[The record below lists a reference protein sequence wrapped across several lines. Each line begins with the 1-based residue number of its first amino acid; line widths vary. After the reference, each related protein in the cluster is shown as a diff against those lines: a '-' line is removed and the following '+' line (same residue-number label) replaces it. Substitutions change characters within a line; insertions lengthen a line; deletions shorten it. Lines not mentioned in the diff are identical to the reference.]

1 MLTLLVKD
9 FKLMFGRDESA
20 AKRVLGIILRILV
33 LGFIVAVEIFL
44 FTAILEKIGNYSK
57 APHAFMVLFLL
68 IITVFMSVSSLF
80 QAKKLFF
87 NVLDIQQ
94 LAIHPITN
102 TMQVLSKL
110 IFLFLV
116 HYASSFLFT
125 YPLFIAYG
133 SMMGKSMMF
142 YYLGLFYPA
151 ASFVFEVGI
160 ALIFVYPLW
169 YFLQYLKKHVILE
182 FALSVVLLFG
192 LSWVYA
198 EVLLAFVNLVANNE
212 LTTLLSADSINTLI
226 EIENYAVPVNFLVDV
241 FVDGRKSAI
250 TSYLA
255 ISGAIFIVGLMVTII
270 TFHRVRNISV
280 NIKPAK
286 IKMEYKLRSVTYA
299 LIKKELALITRNP
312 DYIYSF
318 SGLLIVQPFL
328 LYLIINAMNA
338 VFSSGTLLYYTSLF
352 PNFVSIVDVFVV
364 MMFTTIISGGANQ
377 YVSME
382 ERTIKNLKTMPVGYK
397 KQLYVKM
404 LIPMTMSASSLLV
417 SVLVLWVSGV
427 FSPVTAIFTFLLAF
441 ALLFVFDV
449 VSLGEELRIRRNKP
463 RATALSSSVA
473 YLLPTAYMGVGLCL
487 SYLGC
492 ELWLLYSMGI
502 ILFMLLATPFVLVIN
517 KKMGD
522 WFMELEA
529 IN

>member
-1 MLTLLVKD
+1 
-9 FKLMFGRDESA
+9 
-20 AKRVLGIILRILV
+20 
-33 LGFIVAVEIFL
+33 
-44 FTAILEKIGNYSK
+44 
-57 APHAFMVLFLL
+57 
-68 IITVFMSVSSLF
+68 
-80 QAKKLFF
+80 
-87 NVLDIQQ
+87 
-94 LAIHPITN
+94 
-102 TMQVLSKL
+102 
-110 IFLFLV
+110 
-116 HYASSFLFT
+116 
-125 YPLFIAYG
+125 
-133 SMMGKSMMF
+133 
-142 YYLGLFYPA
+142 
-151 ASFVFEVGI
+151 
-160 ALIFVYPLW
+160 
-169 YFLQYLKKHVILE
+169 
-182 FALSVVLLFG
+182 
-192 LSWVYA
+192 
-198 EVLLAFVNLVANNE
+198 
-212 LTTLLSADSINTLI
+212 
-226 EIENYAVPVNFLVDV
+226 
-241 FVDGRKSAI
+241 
-250 TSYLA
+250 
-255 ISGAIFIVGLMVTII
+255 
-270 TFHRVRNISV
+270 
-280 NIKPAK
+280 
-286 IKMEYKLRSVTYA
+286 
-299 LIKKELALITRNP
+299 
-312 DYIYSF
+312 
-318 SGLLIVQPFL
+318 
-328 LYLIINAMNA
+328 MNA